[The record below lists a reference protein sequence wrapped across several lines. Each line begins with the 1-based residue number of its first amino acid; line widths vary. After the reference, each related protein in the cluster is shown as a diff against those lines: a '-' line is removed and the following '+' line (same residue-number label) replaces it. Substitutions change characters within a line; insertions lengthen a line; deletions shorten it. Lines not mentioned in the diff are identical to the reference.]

1 MTALCHRERES
12 STTTPLIKHNLVVIA
27 SVSHFV
33 LVFGL
38 HSVSICFEP
47 PLNYA
52 THSQRTTNTPT
63 QRSEGNAGQGVQ
75 FGWVL
80 LCKEMNRKLCCTH
93 RRTKTT
99 VFWTWLIERPTNQSI
114 RGELD
119 RCESVCKIIFT
130 IIYFFAEQ
138 MKIFSV
144 LKINQKT
151 YVHNGQMLNYINL
164 LFNSKKIIWPELQK

>member
-1 MTALCHRERES
+1 MPRLAHAKASCRQISKSAVNEPRLEKNNTQQTLCTCVGDGIMS
-12 STTTPLIKHNLVVIA
+12 SRAGELNYHPLIKHNLVVIA

-99 VFWTWLIERPTNQSI
+99 VF
-114 RGELD
+114 
-119 RCESVCKIIFT
+119 
-130 IIYFFAEQ
+130 
-138 MKIFSV
+138 
-144 LKINQKT
+144 
-151 YVHNGQMLNYINL
+151 
-164 LFNSKKIIWPELQK
+164 